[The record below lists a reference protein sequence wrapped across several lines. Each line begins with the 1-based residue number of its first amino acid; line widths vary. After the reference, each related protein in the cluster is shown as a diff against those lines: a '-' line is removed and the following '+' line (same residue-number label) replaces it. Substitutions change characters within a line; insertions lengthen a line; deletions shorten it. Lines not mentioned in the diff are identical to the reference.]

1 MIWATVSSWSC
12 FWDFSI
18 LGCKEYNQF
27 VFSVDHLVMSMYT
40 VFSHIVGKG
49 CLIWPVRSLGKT
61 LLPFALLLQGQI
73 LPVTPGIS
81 WLLTFAFQ
89 SPIMKRTSFGGVS
102 SRRSCRSFHRT
113 FQLQLLQHYWF
124 GHRLGLLWYWMV
136 CLWNEERSFCRFWDC
151 IQVLNFRLFCWLWWL
166 CHFIQEILAHSS
178 KYNGN
183 LS

>member
-49 CLIWPVRSLGKT
+49 CLIWPMRSLGKT

-81 WLLTFAFQ
+81 WLPIFAFQ
-89 SPIMKRTSFGGVS
+89 SSIMKRNLFCVLVLEGLVGL
-102 SRRSCRSFHRT
+102 HRT
-113 FQLQLLQHYWF
+113 LQAQIFQHYWS
-124 GHRLGLLWYWMV
+124 GYRLGLLWYWTV
-136 CLWNEERSFCRFWDC
+136 CLGNEQSSFCHFWDC
-151 IQVLNFRLFCWLWWL
+151 IQV
-166 CHFIQEILAHSS
+166 I
-178 KYNGN
+178 
-183 LS
+183 